1 MNSFVPSINP
11 IYSGYRRDKH
21 SSYESFR
28 ANERSDITTAALFA
42 PEGVRDARAGET
54 AAAVAEARAA
64 VRREIQTS
72 RAAAALFRGG
82 PRSPGLSPGGGF
94 ETGERSRPR
103 DETET
108 PGSSGDAAMQS
119 RTRGVDS
126 SGEVGGRSRD
136 RGERDRDEREA
147 STRTICR
154 SSSSVSSAI
163 LASRD
168 EIRGFPGRARDEI

>member
-1 MNSFVPSINP
+1 VGRKS
-11 IYSGYRRDKH
+11 
-21 SSYESFR
+21 
-28 ANERSDITTAALFA
+28 LL
-42 PEGVRDARAGET
+42 
-54 AAAVAEARAA
+54 AVASKEVMA
-64 VRREIQTS
+64 IS
-72 RAAAALFRGG
+72 RGG
-82 PRSPGLSPGGGF
+82 
-94 ETGERSRPR
+94 
-103 DETET
+103 
-108 PGSSGDAAMQS
+108 
-119 RTRGVDS
+119 DS